1 MRWRF
6 LLVCA
11 VFQVSLM
18 GQSIK
23 KIFGPPM
30 QVPLIV
36 TSGFGEIRPNH
47 FHAGV
52 DFSTYGKAQ
61 NITSVADGY
70 VSRIKISLSGY
81 GNALYLDHPGGFTSV
96 YGHMGEFAPDLMAFA
111 EKMQRNALEYEID
124 VLLDSAQ
131 FVFKKGQVIGKS
143 GNSGSST
150 APHLHFEI
158 RDRVNENVFNPL
170 MFGFIEDKAKP
181 TAFSLLLIPKD
192 GYGTVNA
199 STSDLRIPLLR
210 KPKSTERYVS
220 PKTLTPVLSG
230 WVGFGLEGGDEIGKP
245 GNYSGIYKFVIKVNN
260 EQIFTARFDEF
271 SFEENRAVNAW
282 IDYPMKRKANKKYQ
296 RCVVPANQLIGIYK
310 SHVDQGYYE
319 FNRDTTYQI
328 TWELTDI
335 SGNTTVQTLEVKG
348 KAPSPRSNTN
358 EPQSEHVR
366 VYPRGGELSKTNNFK
381 AVFSDRCLY
390 DTADVKLIVHPAG
403 NAFSPLVELGSV
415 YIPLHS
421 SVELQFKP
429 NVYKTE
435 LKDKLFIGRKDGQS
449 YDALNS
455 SWDGDWLIAST
466 KEFGDFQVLIDTIAP
481 VITYVPERKRI
492 PKTKRYREVP
502 IEESKSIRLRLYDP
516 IGGNFSW
523 QAYLNQEWMLMK
535 PSSRKN
541 EWYFDFPND
550 LSSGTHV
557 VSVLA
562 TDVFGNANTFELPFT
577 LP

>member
-1 MRWRF
+1 MRWLF
-6 LLVCA
+6 LLLFA
-11 VFQVSLM
+11 VFHSTLV

-23 KIFGPPM
+23 KIFGSPM

-47 FHAGV
+47 FHSGI

-61 NITSVADGY
+61 NIISVADGY
-70 VSRIKISLSGY
+70 VSRVKVSLRGY

-96 YGHMGEFAPDLMAFA
+96 YGHMSEFTPELMAYV

-124 VLLDSAQ
+124 VLVDSAQ

-170 MFGFIEDKAKP
+170 MFGFVEDKVEPAV
-181 TAFSLLLIPKD
+181 FSLLLIPKD

-199 STSDLRIPLLR
+199 STSDVRIPLLR

-220 PKTLTPVLSG
+220 PKIPIPVVSG
-230 WVGFGLEGGDEIGKP
+230 WVGFGLEGGDIIGKP
-245 GNYSGIYKFVIKVNN
+245 GNYSGIYKIAIKVNN
-260 EQIFTARFDEF
+260 QQVFNARFDEF

-319 FNRDTTYQI
+319 FKRDTTYQI
-328 TWELTDI
+328 VWELTDM
-335 SGNTTVQTLEVKG
+335 SGNKTIQTLEVKG
-348 KAPSPRSNTN
+348 KSASPSVNPRKSP
-358 EPQSEHVR
+358 PQHVR
-366 VYPRGGELSKTNNFK
+366 VYPKGGLVSNSADFR
-381 AVFSDRCLY
+381 AVFNDRCLY
-390 DTADVKLIVHPAG
+390 DTADVKFILHPAG
-403 NAFSPLVELGSV
+403 NAYSPLLELGSV

-421 SVELQFKP
+421 GVELQFKP
-429 NVYKTE
+429 KVPKTE
-435 LKDKLFIGRKDGQS
+435 LKEKLFIGRKDGKS

-455 SWDGDWLIAST
+455 SWDGDWLIAKT

-481 VITYVPERKRI
+481 VITYLPERKRI
-492 PKTKRYREVP
+492 PKTNRYKEVP
-502 IEESKSIRLRLYDP
+502 IEESKSVRLRLYDP
-516 IGGNFSW
+516 IGGGFSW
-523 QAYLNQEWMLMK
+523 QAYLNQDWMLMK
-535 PSSRKN
+535 PSSRTN
-541 EWYFDFPND
+541 EWYYD
-550 LSSGTHV
+550 LPSDLRSGAHV
-557 VSVLA
+557 ISVLA
-562 TDVFGNANTFELPFT
+562 TDAFGNVSTFELPFT